1 MNKPVARE
9 IGYNLLRILSE
20 DADLTQREIAEK
32 MGISLGK
39 VNYCLSEFRD
49 RGFIKVKRFTESKT
63 KFRYIYILTPQG
75 LEERVRLT
83 LSFFKRKL
91 AQYEEIKQQITD
103 LRREIEE
110 DLLIDM
116 AIAAVNPERSFS

>member
-1 MNKPVARE
+1 MNKPVERE

-49 RGFIKVKRFTESKT
+49 KGFIKVKRFTESKT

-75 LEERVRLT
+75 LEEKVRLT
-83 LSFFKRKL
+83 LSFFKKKL
-91 AQYEEIKQQITD
+91 AQYEEIKQQISD

-110 DLLIDM
+110 DPLIDT
-116 AIAAVNPERSFS
+116 ATAGADLGVSAS

>member
-83 LSFFKRKL
+83 LSFL
-91 AQYEEIKQQITD
+91 DLCEEYNQ
-103 LRREIEE
+103 
-110 DLLIDM
+110 
-116 AIAAVNPERSFS
+116 